1 VTTGSAVSEMVDALD
16 GLPTEPP
23 SIYMDLEGAPLSR
36 YDTISILQIH
46 VHPTK
51 TIYLIDVQSL
61 GEKCFSTPG
70 KCLKTLRDI
79 LKSPLIPKVF
89 FDVRSDSDALFALF
103 TITLDGVLDLQLMEF
118 ATRSVLRK
126 RFVRSLTSCVMND
139 SPLSSAKKSSWKSVK
154 EQGRLLFTPKSGGS
168 YEVLNERPLRQDI
181 LRYCA
186 QDVSVMPVLWSVY
199 DSKITQEWKQKVV
212 VASRDRV

>member
-1 VTTGSAVSEMVDALD
+1 MS
-16 GLPTEPP
+16 
-23 SIYMDLEGAPLSR
+23 
-36 YDTISILQIH
+36 IH

-103 TITLDGVLDLQLMEF
+103 NITLDGVLDLQLMEF

-126 RFVRSLTSCVMND
+126 
-139 SPLSSAKKSSWKSVK
+139 SWKSVK

-212 VASRDRV
+212 VASRDRVWRSHEVDYMYISAGRDMAKAPLILTDPDPVVTG